1 MVMDYVQAALRGDV
15 SEAAK
20 LSFDC
25 ISCGLCAVRC
35 PAEIV
40 PYNIAQRAR
49 RLYSKYVDGPAEHVL
64 EKVKEVEPV
73 SQVCQ
78 ELENDDLLLTQAKA
92 LLQTSGIFFMNEMEL
107 AIAARAMIVAVTRDA
122 VLEEMERYEEARR
135 KNRQKRKRLQE
146 RNDKRVLKTTIG
158 DMIKFKQGSE

>member
-1 MVMDYVQAALRGDV
+1 MVD
-15 SEAAK
+15 ENK
-20 LSFDC
+20 N
-25 ISCGLCAVRC
+25 
-35 PAEIV
+35 E
-40 PYNIAQRAR
+40 
-49 RLYSKYVDGPAEHVL
+49 KKT

-92 LLQTSGIFFMNEMEL
+92 LLQTGGIFFMNEMEL
-107 AIAARAMIVAVTRDA
+107 AIAARAMIVAATRDA